1 MSILPRW
8 PFPCRLEKLIECLG
22 DWFSD
27 LHHTRSRRRR
37 DGRRPGRF
45 AAGGATMISAPI
57 IQITA
62 PPRRL
67 IRLLVILSV
76 ASMALPLSNQT
87 AMASPWAVEKFETY
101 QQHPDWVNTRCQNME
116 KVNQK
121 GLSNFTEK
129 VASLEKE
136 YNSNFSAQST
146 KEIIE
151 FYGFFGQRFCS
162 TAW

>member
-1 MSILPRW
+1 VISLPI
-8 PFPCRLEKLIECLG
+8 F
-22 DWFSD
+22 
-27 LHHTRSRRRR
+27 
-37 DGRRPGRF
+37 
-45 AAGGATMISAPI
+45 
-57 IQITA
+57 QITA
-62 PPRRL
+62 PPRKL

-87 AMASPWAVEKFETY
+87 GIASSWAVEKFEAY
-101 QQHPDWVNTRCQNME
+101 QQHPDWVHTRCQNME

-136 YNSNFSAQST
+136 YNPNFSAQST

-151 FYGFFGQRFCS
+151 FYRLFGQRFCS

>member
-1 MSILPRW
+1 
-8 PFPCRLEKLIECLG
+8 
-22 DWFSD
+22 
-27 LHHTRSRRRR
+27 
-37 DGRRPGRF
+37 
-45 AAGGATMISAPI
+45 MISAPI

-76 ASMALPLSNQT
+76 ASMALPLSNQSAT
-87 AMASPWAVEKFETY
+87 ASSWAVEKFKTY

-121 GLSNFTEK
+121 GLSNYTEK

-136 YNSNFSAQST
+136 YNSNFRRKVPKRLLSFIDSLVRGSVRLLGSSLDIIGNGVDML
-146 KEIIE
+146 KE
-151 FYGFFGQRFCS
+151 S
-162 TAW
+162 N

>member
-1 MSILPRW
+1 
-8 PFPCRLEKLIECLG
+8 
-22 DWFSD
+22 
-27 LHHTRSRRRR
+27 
-37 DGRRPGRF
+37 
-45 AAGGATMISAPI
+45 MISAPI
-57 IQITA
+57 IQTTS
-62 PPRRL
+62 PSRRL

-76 ASMALPLSNQT
+76 TSMALPLSNQT

-151 FYGFFGQRFCS
+151 FYRLFGQRFCS

>member
-1 MSILPRW
+1 
-8 PFPCRLEKLIECLG
+8 
-22 DWFSD
+22 
-27 LHHTRSRRRR
+27 
-37 DGRRPGRF
+37 
-45 AAGGATMISAPI
+45 MISAPI

-129 VASLEKE
+129 VASLEKNTIQTFRRKVPRRLLSFIDSLVRGFVRLLGSSLNIIGNGVDMLKE
-136 YNSNFSAQST
+136 SN
-146 KEIIE
+146 
-151 FYGFFGQRFCS
+151 
-162 TAW
+162 